1 MVFAVYVM
9 VVLTF
14 TEKHMADKMAGFSP
28 RLALKKTK
36 MEADIEL
43 KKQELVAELEL
54 KRTETDLKRLEGNST
69 AKEVASKVIGKTAV
83 PWIVLLVIVGV
94 VSSAFLPSESL
105 PAVIG
110 LVSTAVMAMIS
121 MLAGITG
128 TTEKE
133 EKPEIEIIKS
143 LIKQLDEAR
152 EAMNVEIDGDNVLVS
167 KGETKM
173 SMANKPGKRGKR

>member
-1 MVFAVYVM
+1 MD
-9 VVLTF
+9 T
-14 TEKHMADKMAGFSP
+14 KSMAKEQSNLDPKM
-28 RLALKKTK
+28 ALKKTQIEASIDLKRQELMADLELKKTENELRK
-36 MEADIEL
+36 MEAH
-43 KKQELVAELEL
+43 
-54 KRTETDLKRLEGNST
+54 ST
-69 AKEVASKVIGKTAV
+69 AKDVASKFIGKTAI

-110 LVSTAVMAMIS
+110 LVSTAVMAFIT

-128 TTEKE
+128 TREKE

-152 EAMNVEIDGDNVLVS
+152 EPMNVELDGDNVVVS
-167 KGETKM
+167 KGNTTMKT
-173 SMANKPGKRGKR
+173 SGKKRGR